1 MVVHEGAI
9 KNIAC
14 IRIAHFED
22 VNPVVYPVGYGTARH
37 GEHRFKLTFNK
48 SILEAFCMSSTIR
61 KSQSRARTLWIEMS
75 ISRLPTSDN
84 NILLLRTTVSSVSTF
99 RVTSSKA
106 FARFR
111 HCQVALPLNF
121 AQSSMGAEDWMINA
135 ASSGTR

>member
-1 MVVHEGAI
+1 
-9 KNIAC
+9 
-14 IRIAHFED
+14 
-22 VNPVVYPVGYGTARH
+22 
-37 GEHRFKLTFNK
+37 
-48 SILEAFCMSSTIR
+48 MSSTIR
-61 KSQSRARTLWIEMS
+61 KSQSRVRTLWIEMS

-135 ASSGTR
+135 ASSGTK